1 MTSCG
6 LYGDWRTL
14 EGVEDEVDIEFVR
27 LVQIQMK
34 VLWKVGNYRFLFS
47 DVLAKIITGTK
58 SRFFI
63 EFSTLN
69 LPGKSW

>member
-47 DVLAKIITGTK
+47 DVLTK
-58 SRFFI
+58 
-63 EFSTLN
+63 
-69 LPGKSW
+69 